1 MSVPSTA
8 LSAQRLL
15 AVPPSVTHSVVQSL
29 RLWNGVVSSF
39 VPKPL
44 TQSDRH
50 VKDVHTLL
58 LYFKTRP
65 GSGRFLHYL

>member
-29 RLWNGVVSSF
+29 HLCNGVASSF
-39 VPKPL
+39 VAKPL
-44 TQSDRH
+44 TQSDGH
-50 VKDVHTLL
+50 VKDVRSLL
-58 LYFKTRP
+58 LYFKTQP
-65 GSGRFLHYL
+65 GSGRSLHYL